1 MLEES
6 TIQIDSL
13 GQYYTRKYYRTVLY
27 KRILGNSTVQK
38 ILEDS
43 TMQENT
49 RRKYHTNRYFRTILY
64 KKILD
69 DSTMKEYTRAEES
82 KI

>member
-1 MLEES
+1 
-6 TIQIDSL
+6 
-13 GQYYTRKYYRTVLY
+13 
-27 KRILGNSTVQK
+27 
-38 ILEDS
+38 
-43 TMQENT
+43 MQENT

-82 KI
+82 TI